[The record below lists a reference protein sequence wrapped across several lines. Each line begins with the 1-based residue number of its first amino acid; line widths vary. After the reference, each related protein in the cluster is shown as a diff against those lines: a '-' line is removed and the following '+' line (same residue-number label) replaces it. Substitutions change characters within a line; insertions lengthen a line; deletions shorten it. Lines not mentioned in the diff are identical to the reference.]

1 MVDLQNLYLAEAL
14 EILVI
19 AAIKDMSVKLQF
31 TKCIFSVFICIDA
44 CMITTPQ

>member
-1 MVDLQNLYLAEAL
+1 MFDLQNLYLAEAL

-31 TKCIFSVFICIDA
+31 TKCIFRLAIVINRV
-44 CMITTPQ
+44 